1 MALDFDKIL
10 ASRLPMIE
18 KKMHSQIAKASPMMM
33 QLMKLNKVWDKG
45 GDIIQPHL
53 KKSRSTTNGSYRGYD
68 QFDIAPQDT
77 RTAAKFGMKQMY
89 GNFTISG
96 YDEAADNGELAVFKQ
111 LEIAM
116 TDAEEDLKDK
126 FATALFSDGTGNSS
140 KDILGIAAAVD
151 DGTNV
156 ALYGGIDRATNI
168 WWKSKY
174 NGATGALT
182 IAKMREMFVSCSRG
196 GNERKPDFIVCDQ
209 TTWLYYA
216 QLIDGKTNIQQ
227 PLGKLGEQFANLGF
241 ASLSFM
247 GIPVVWDEYAP
258 ANTMYFLNSNTIQ
271 FWTKPGRKFT
281 PTKLKEP
288 IDGDFKAGQIL
299 WAGELINIEPRAN
312 GVLKAIT
319 APA

>member
-10 ASRLPMIE
+10 ASRLPLIQ
-18 KKMHSQIAKASPMMM
+18 KKMYNQISKASPLMMM
-33 QLMKLNKVWDKG
+33 FMKLSKVWDQG
-45 GDIIQPHL
+45 GDTLQPHL
-53 KKSRSTTNGSYRGYD
+53 KKSRSNTNGSYRGYD
-68 QFDIAPQDT
+68 TFDISPQDT
-77 RTAAKFGMKQMY
+77 RTAAKFGLKQMY

-96 YDEAADNGELAVFKQ
+96 YDEISDSGELAVFKQ

-126 FATALFSDGTGNSS
+126 YATAIFSDGTGNGG

-156 ALYGGIDRATNI
+156 ANYANIDRATNVF
-168 WWKSKY
+168 WKAKY

-182 IAKMREMFVSCSRG
+182 IDKMRTMFVSCSRG
-196 GNERKPDFIVCDQ
+196 GNEKKPDFIVCDQ
-209 TTWLYYA
+209 QSWLWYA
-216 QLIDGKTNIQQ
+216 QLVDGKTTIQQ
-227 PLGKLGEQFANLGF
+227 PMGKIGEQFANAGF
-241 ASLSFM
+241 VSISFM
-247 GIPVVWDEYAP
+247 GVPVVWDEYAP

-288 IDGDFKAGQIL
+288 INGDFKAGQIL
-299 WAGELINIEPRAN
+299 WAGELVNIEPRAN

-319 APA
+319 APV